1 MAEAGNTPV
10 ILAAITASDV
20 EHSEQRKAIAIAAAI
35 SVTAPMPSIVPE
47 PSVSGDS
54 AVRTMDAAIVPDS
67 RIGIMRMTSSCVCLR
82 KCTKRERPSC
92 PACCTAQPSQ
102 AGVRPR
108 QREGTLHGGG
118 AGRADGERQSHGARH
133 QHAQTHAPPPSMDC
147 P

>member
-10 ILAAITASDV
+10 ILATITASDV

-67 RIGIMRMTSSCVCLR
+67 RIGHHAHDIVVRVPEEVHEAGTPILPRMLYGAAITGR
-82 KCTKRERPSC
+82 RP
-92 PACCTAQPSQ
+92 
-102 AGVRPR
+102 
-108 QREGTLHGGG
+108 
-118 AGRADGERQSHGARH
+118 
-133 QHAQTHAPPPSMDC
+133 AP
-147 P
+147 